1 MKIVGAMDVHRKQ
14 ITFKLQDTDTGEVRR
29 GRIPCDRESVRK
41 WLADLGGG
49 DGVHIAL
56 EATTGWLFVA
66 EEIQRVGYTA
76 HLAEPAETA
85 ARRGPKRRAKTDK
98 TDCDNMVELLTIGRL
113 PESWIPPDHLLEV
126 RTLVRLRKDLVDER
140 RKWRQRIK
148 AQVFHQGLPGGIKI
162 TTDKGRACLAEAELS
177 PAGCQV
183 VATGLRVIDHL
194 DQQIEPIDRQ
204 LIALAKRQPGCRA
217 LTGLYGVGALT
228 AVAIWAEFGDGRR
241 FSSSDDA
248 VRYAGLDITVYDSD
262 GKRPPGHLSRQG
274 PEACAGRFTKPRN
287 PQRAAPRRTTPTTL
301 RPRPASTT
309 TGRALR
315 SLASCCDAPIT
326 SSRTWGTP
334 PLSPSPPTSRPS
346 TAEAFGLLRERLLM
360 VVVRMAVARFVP
372 HIKPMAFAA
381 GSLIPPVATAA
392 PWTSSEDRAAA
403 MLSAGVTRSLIM
415 SPELAPST
423 EIRLGDRARRHLP
436 CRLSGGDGLIRGGG
450 REQELR
456 RHREPLSV
464 ARGSLYR

>member
-1 MKIVGAMDVHRKQ
+1 MRIIGAMDVHRKQ

-56 EATTGWLFVA
+56 EATTGWRFVA

-148 AQVFHQGLPGGIKI
+148 AQLFHQGLPGGIRL
-162 TTDKGRACLAEAELS
+162 TTDQGRARLAEAELS

-183 VATGLRVIDHL
+183 IATGLRLIDHL
-194 DQQIEPIDRQ
+194 DQQLEPIDRQ
-204 LIALAKRQPGCRA
+204 LIAFAKRQPGCQA
-217 LTGLYGVGALT
+217 LTGLYGVGHLT

-241 FSSSDDA
+241 FSNSDDA

-262 GKRPPGHLSRQG
+262 GKRSPGHLSRQG
-274 PEACAGRFTKPRN
+274 PEVLRWALYEAAQSAARRGSPDHSYYLATKARIDHNRAC
-287 PQRAAPRRTTPTTL
+287 L
-301 RPRPASTT
+301 
-309 TGRALR
+309 
-315 SLASCCDAPIT
+315 
-326 SSRTWGTP
+326 
-334 PLSPSPPTSRPS
+334 
-346 TAEAFGLLRERLLM
+346 
-360 VVVRMAVARFVP
+360 AVARKLLRRAY
-372 HIKPMAFAA
+372 HILKDLGDAA
-381 GSLIPPVATAA
+381 LEAVATDIT
-392 PWTSSEDRAAA
+392 PERSRGVRAAA
-403 MLSAGVTRSLIM
+403 
-415 SPELAPST
+415 
-423 EIRLGDRARRHLP
+423 
-436 CRLSGGDGLIRGGG
+436 
-450 REQELR
+450 
-456 RHREPLSV
+456 
-464 ARGSLYR
+464 